1 MIVLEFKLNNG
12 SYASV
17 TRQKD
22 TDSKAVSYKVELW
35 DLNRFYHSKT
45 FNNFEKAEL
54 YYWKKLVEELL

>member
-17 TRQKD
+17 TRQPA
-22 TDSKAVSYKVELW
+22 SSSRPVSYKVELW
-35 DLNRFYHSKT
+35 DLNRFYHSKS

-54 YYWKKLVEELL
+54 YYWDKLRKELL